1 MIASKVVCDDTYSN
15 KSWAVVGQGMFQLKE
30 INQMEREMCGY
41 LEWQLNVDYLQLEEF
56 TEDVQTRFGNGL
68 VPITK
73 ASSSAAAASNKLVG
87 APSIPGLS
95 ASSAS
100 APPFAGLVPASAASR
115 REQQQSYSSSTS
127 HGTPSTLVTTSAGG
141 EDEDEDDFESPS
153 HSLTSSPADSALHT
167 PPSNADVN
175 PAVVVA
181 GGANLGMQG
190 VNASISAS
198 AYNHLHH
205 THQHHSQHPHL
216 QQLHGIPK
224 MMATG
229 GAPMPMDIP
238 PIIATSASGASI
250 PVGAAKLGNGR
261 GVFAE
266 QAIW

>member
-1 MIASKVVCDDTYSN
+1 MFRRAS
-15 KSWAVVGQGMFQLKE
+15 GMAS
-30 INQMEREMCGY
+30 Y
-41 LEWQLNVDYLQLEEF
+41 LSPRPLPPPPPPPTSSSAPRPYRASPPRPHLRPPLPVWYPPLRRQD
-56 TEDVQTRFGNGL
+56 
-68 VPITK
+68 
-73 ASSSAAAASNKLVG
+73 ASSSS
-87 APSIPGLS
+87 PT
-95 ASSAS
+95 
-100 APPFAGLVPASAASR
+100 PAVQVTA
-115 REQQQSYSSSTS
+115 
-127 HGTPSTLVTTSAGG
+127 TPSTLVTTSAGG

-205 THQHHSQHPHL
+205 THQHHSQHRTF

-224 MMATG
+224 MMADGWRTDC
-229 GAPMPMDIP
+229 PW
-238 PIIATSASGASI
+238 TSRRSLRPARRVRLF